1 MRHFA
6 IAAIL
11 SSIASAAACSIP
23 EKELSNQTDAAVAG
37 DPLACLNK
45 PLPTTAKA
53 SVKIAGTVLDPFTPD
68 SPAGAPIE
76 AFLVGNSGPVFSET
90 IGAMGEFSHNQGTG
104 QVPHDFYMKTAP
116 NGFIPSLYYPPV
128 PLAADLNATIF
139 VFTPANLPSIGALA
153 GLTFDTTKSVF
164 TVIVTDCNGKALGG
178 ATVSSE
184 PAGDVRYFI
193 NSAPNPSAVST
204 DSMFGLVLIANV
216 PAVSVTIKAQYMG
229 MELRSH
235 TMDAQPGYHIMTGIQ
250 P

>member
-1 MRHFA
+1 MRHLA
-6 IAAIL
+6 IAAI
-11 SSIASAAACSIP
+11 IASAAACSIP
-23 EKELSNQTDAAVAG
+23 EKELALQTDAAVG
-37 DPLACLNK
+37 DPLACLGK
-45 PLPTTAKA
+45 PLPSTAKA
-53 SVKIAGTVLDPFTPD
+53 SVKIAGTVMDPFTPSD
-68 SPAGAPIE
+68 SPAGAAIE
-76 AFLVGNSGPVFSET
+76 AFLVGNSGSVFSET
-90 IGAMGEFSHNQGTG
+90 LGAMGEFSHDQGTG

-139 VFTPANLPSIGALA
+139 VFTPANLGPIGALA
-153 GLTFDTTKSVF
+153 GLTFDTTKAVF
-164 TVIVTDCNGKALGG
+164 TVVVTDCNGKALGG

-184 PAGDVRYFI
+184 PPGDVRYFI

-216 PAVSVTIKAQYMG
+216 PAVSVTIKGQYMG